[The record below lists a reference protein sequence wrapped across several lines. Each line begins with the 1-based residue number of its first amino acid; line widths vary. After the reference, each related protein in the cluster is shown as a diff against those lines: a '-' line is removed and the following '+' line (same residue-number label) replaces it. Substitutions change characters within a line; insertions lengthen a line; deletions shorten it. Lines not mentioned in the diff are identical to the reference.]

1 MATSAA
7 VELKAPVQRFVFT
20 EENTIGDL
28 FVTVNELEKA
38 GKPPFLKFLGTRG
51 AIVAVEVLVHDP
63 EESGEMAVSG
73 VDEDDQPKHSAACND
88 GYPEDCPTCNPEGS

>member
-7 VELKAPVQRFVFT
+7 VELKTPVQRFVFT

-28 FVTVNELEKA
+28 FATVNELEKA

-51 AIVAVEVLVHDP
+51 AIVAVEVLIHED
-63 EESGEMAVSG
+63 EQSAEMAVAGLEEEAPDPTNTEG
-73 VDEDDQPKHSAACND
+73 V
-88 GYPEDCPTCNPEGS
+88 GS